1 MKRSRSPSTS
11 EHEPASTSR
20 PKDDL
25 THPAQPDMAC
35 PHLSAAFM
43 ALAPPRPSQHVH
55 KEECTLCFDDQ
66 DGTNGI
72 DVCLLC
78 FNGACTGNGDRE
90 HSRLHFEKTQHALV
104 VNIRRTRRPPR
115 PAELGAPSVPKKLA
129 IAAESD
135 ADKYDYH
142 TVPKC
147 LACDPRGS
155 GKELP
160 VTDKLDEVI
169 RGVMT
174 AMSSAQQ
181 SEVKAWEEEIVP
193 CQHTRELV
201 QPGAPIKL
209 EPSGLASCGK
219 CDLTSNLWLCLTCGH
234 LGCGRAQFG
243 GVGGNS
249 HGLTHFE
256 ETGHP
261 VSVKQGT
268 ITAEGSADIYCY
280 ACNDARIDPNL
291 AQHLSHFGINVMDL
305 SKTEKSMTELQIEHN
320 LKFDFNMTGEDGRTL
335 EPVFGPGLTGLRNLG
350 NSCYMASVLQSL
362 FSLPAF
368 QRRYG
373 DAYRPHTL
381 ACANQP
387 ASCFECQ
394 ITKIADGLLSGRYSH
409 PREPEVGNDSVWTP
423 GAASEE
429 EQQQQQQQPLFQKGI
444 RPNMLK
450 ALVGKG
456 HEEFSTMRQQDADEF
471 FKYLVGIVQKE
482 NRKVASADSSLT
494 EDPTNV
500 FGFGLEQRLECN
512 SCHKVRYSIERQDAG
527 LSLPVPIRQKA
538 VNSEASVGKQPAE
551 SVHAANSAS
560 TSAAASASNSNSNT
574 AAEYEPVSL
583 VECFDIFTAPEELEY
598 NCPSCRTKVTATK
611 RTLFTTFPQVLALQ
625 VRRFQLLNWVP
636 QKVPVPIIIPID
648 ATLNLDCYLGC
659 GKQPHE
665 EELPEDE
672 DASAAAGAAG
682 GGEPEWDAGVMSQ
695 LTSMG
700 FPEIRCKKAMLATG
714 MGDAESAMNWLFAHM
729 EDADIDDPI
738 NFSAAVGASAST
750 AGAAAGAGAGPDTT
764 MLEEMGFT
772 SAQARKALR
781 LNSNNPEL
789 AVAWLFE
796 NPDDVG
802 EEASEPSL
810 TATEAAGAGES
821 SAESGIIP
829 GSSDLPARYAAKSF
843 ISHKGPSVHSGHYVA
858 HVKQGDEWIFF
869 NDEKVVRAPLTS
881 TAKEGGEDVGV
892 KGLSAQAYVYFFERI

>member
-1 MKRSRSPSTS
+1 
-11 EHEPASTSR
+11 
-20 PKDDL
+20 
-25 THPAQPDMAC
+25 MAC
-35 PHLSAAFM
+35 PHLSAAFT
-43 ALAPPRPSQHVH
+43 ALAPPRPSQQVH

-66 DGTNGI
+66 DGPNGI

-78 FNGACTGNGDRE
+78 FNGACTGNTDRE

-104 VNIRRTRRPPR
+104 LNIRRTQR
-115 PAELGAPSVPKKLA
+115 PAPPAAQGDASSVPKKLA

-135 ADKYDYH
+135 ADKYDHH
-142 TVPKC
+142 TVPRC
-147 LACDPRGS
+147 LACDPSGP

-160 VTDKLDEVI
+160 ITDKLDEVI

-181 SEVKAWEEEIVP
+181 SEVKAWEEEFVA

-201 QPGAPIKL
+201 QPGEPVKL

-243 GVGGNS
+243 GVGGNG

-280 ACNDARIDPNL
+280 ACNDARIDPSL
-291 AQHLSHFGINVMDL
+291 AQHLAHFGINVMDL
-305 SKTEKSMTELQIEHN
+305 SKTEKSMTELQIEQN
-320 LKFDFNMTGEDGRTL
+320 LKFDFNMTGEDGKTL

-350 NSCYMASVLQSL
+350 NSCYMASVLQTL

-368 QRRYG
+368 KTRYG

-387 ASCFECQ
+387 ATCFECQ

-409 PREPEVGNDSVWTP
+409 PREPEQAGRSEWKP
-423 GAASEE
+423 EAGSEE
-429 EQQQQQQQPLFQKGI
+429 EAQRQQQPLFQKGI
-444 RPNMLK
+444 RPSMFK

-471 FKYLVGIVQKE
+471 LKYLVGIVQKE
-482 NRKVASADSSLT
+482 NRKVASSDSSSPT
-494 EDPTNV
+494 EDPTTV

-512 SCHKVRYSIERQDAG
+512 TCHKVRYSVERQDAG
-527 LSLPVPIRQKA
+527 LSLPVPIRPKLA
-538 VNSEASVGKQPAE
+538 PENVSAGKQPAE
-551 SVHAANSAS
+551 GVHAAD
-560 TSAAASASNSNSNT
+560 ASASAPAT
-574 AAEYEPVSL
+574 APAGNNGATEYEPVSL
-583 VECFDIFTAPEELEY
+583 VECLDIFTAPEELEY
-598 NCPSCRTKVTATK
+598 NCPSCCNKVTATK

-636 QKVPVPIIIPID
+636 QKVPVPIVVPID
-648 ATLNLDCYLGC
+648 TPLDLDRYLGR
-659 GKQPHE
+659 GKQAHE

-672 DASAAAGAAG
+672 AAAAAAG
-682 GGEPEWDAGVMSQ
+682 GGGSASAEPEWDAGVMSQ

-738 NFSAAVGASAST
+738 DFGAASGGASAS
-750 AGAAAGAGAGPDTT
+750 AAAGGGGAGPDTS

-772 SAQARKALR
+772 KAQARKALR
-781 LNSNNPEL
+781 LNSNNPEV

-796 NPDDVG
+796 NPDDPGEDETAASQAAVG
-802 EEASEPSL
+802 E
-810 TATEAAGAGES
+810 AGETSGS
-821 SAESGIIP
+821 SSVIP
-829 GSSDLPARYAAKSF
+829 GNSELPARYTCKSF

-858 HVKQGDEWIFF
+858 HVKQGEEWIFF
-869 NDEKVVRAPLTS
+869 NDEKVVKAELTS
-881 TAKEGGEDVGV
+881 RGKEGDDVGV
-892 KGLSAQAYVYFFERI
+892 TGLSAQAYVYFFERS

>member
-1 MKRSRSPSTS
+1 
-11 EHEPASTSR
+11 
-20 PKDDL
+20 
-25 THPAQPDMAC
+25 MAC

-66 DGTNGI
+66 DEPNGI

-78 FNGACTGNGDRE
+78 FNGGCNGNKDRE

-104 VNIRRTRRPPR
+104 LNIRRTRRLTPPK
-115 PAELGAPSVPKKLA
+115 AEGEAPSMPTKLA

-142 TVPKC
+142 TVPRC
-147 LACDPRGS
+147 LACDPS
-155 GKELP
+155 GPGKDLP

-169 RGVMT
+169 RGAMT

-181 SEVKAWEEEIVP
+181 SEVKAWEEEIVS

-201 QPGAPIKL
+201 QPGEPTKL
-209 EPSGLASCGK
+209 ELSSLASCGK
-219 CDLTSNLWLCLTCGH
+219 CELTSNLWLCLTCGH

-249 HGLTHFE
+249 HGLAHFE

-305 SKTEKSMTELQIEHN
+305 SKTEKSMTELQIEQN
-320 LKFDFNMTGEDGRTL
+320 LKFDFNMTGEDGKML
-335 EPVFGPGLTGLRNLG
+335 EPIFGPGLTGIRNLG

-368 QRRYG
+368 QKRYG

-381 ACANQP
+381 ACTNQP
-387 ASCFECQ
+387 ATCFECQ

-409 PREPEVGNDSVWTP
+409 PREPDQGGNSRWNP
-423 GAASEE
+423 GQGGD
-429 EQQQQQQQPLFQKGI
+429 EQQQEQQQPLFQQGV
-444 RPNMLK
+444 RPNMFK

-482 NRKVASADSSLT
+482 NRKVASAGSASPT

-512 SCHKVRYSIERQDAG
+512 ECHKVRYSIEKQDAG

-538 VNSEASVGKQPAE
+538 AQEEKTSGKQPAE
-551 SVHAANSAS
+551 GVHATTS
-560 TSAAASASNSNSNT
+560 TSAAATSSSNT

-583 VECFDIFTAPEELEY
+583 VECLDIFTAPEELEY
-598 NCPSCRTKVTATK
+598 NCPLCCKKVTATK

-625 VRRFQLLNWVP
+625 VRRFQLINWVP
-636 QKVPVPIIIPID
+636 QKVPVPIVVPLD
-648 ATLNLDCYLGC
+648 TTLDLDQYLGR

-672 DASAAAGAAG
+672 SAPSNTGSAG
-682 GGEPEWDAGVMSQ
+682 GSGEPEWDAGVMSQ

-738 NFSAAVGASAST
+738 DFSAAAAAGSHVGAQ
-750 AGAAAGAGAGPDTT
+750 GAAGAGAGPDTS

-772 SAQARKALR
+772 KAQARKALR
-781 LNSNNPEL
+781 LNSNNPEV

-796 NPDDVG
+796 NPDDPG
-802 EEASEPSL
+802 EESAP
-810 TATEAAGAGES
+810 AAEQAEGEG
-821 SAESGIIP
+821 ETSGDSGVVP
-829 GSSDLPARYAAKSF
+829 GSSDLPARYGVKSF

-858 HVKQGDEWIFF
+858 HVKQQDDGWVFF
-869 NDEKVVRAPLTS
+869 NDEKVVKAPFSS
-881 TAKEGGEDVGV
+881 TKAQGEDEGEDVGV
-892 KGLSAQAYVYFFERI
+892 KGLSAQAYVYFFERL

>member
-1 MKRSRSPSTS
+1 
-11 EHEPASTSR
+11 
-20 PKDDL
+20 
-25 THPAQPDMAC
+25 MAC

-66 DGTNGI
+66 DGSNGI

-78 FNGACTGNGDRE
+78 FNGGCTGNGDRE
-90 HSRLHFEKTQHALV
+90 HSRLHFEKTQHAIV
-104 VNIRRTRRPPR
+104 VNVRRTRRPTP
-115 PAELGAPSVPKKLA
+115 PAAEGEAPSMPKKLA

-142 TVPKC
+142 TVPRC
-147 LACDPRGS
+147 LACDSS
-155 GKELP
+155 GTGKDLP
-160 VTDKLDEVI
+160 LTDKLDEVI

-201 QPGAPIKL
+201 QPGEPTKL
-209 EPSGLASCGK
+209 ELSSLASCGK

-256 ETGHP
+256 ESGHP

-280 ACNDARIDPNL
+280 ACNDARVDPNL

-305 SKTEKSMTELQIEHN
+305 SKTEKSMTELQIEQN
-320 LKFDFNMTGEDGRTL
+320 LKFDFNMTGEDGKLL
-335 EPVFGPGLTGLRNLG
+335 EPISGPGLTGIRNLG

-368 QRRYG
+368 QKRYG

-381 ACANQP
+381 ACTNQP
-387 ASCFECQ
+387 ATCFECQ

-409 PREPEVGNDSVWTP
+409 PREPEQGNNAGWTP
-423 GAASEE
+423 TAGDQEQQ
-429 EQQQQQQQPLFQKGI
+429 EQQQQLLFQQGV
-444 RPNMLK
+444 RPNMFK
-450 ALVGKG
+450 ALVGQG

-471 FKYLVGIVQKE
+471 FKYLIGIVQKE
-482 NRKVASADSSLT
+482 NRKVASAASSAPA
-494 EDPTNV
+494 EDATNV

-512 SCHKVRYSIERQDAG
+512 ECHKVRYSVERQDAG
-527 LSLPVPIRQKA
+527 LSLPVPIRQKPVQPEDSA
-538 VNSEASVGKQPAE
+538 GKQPAE
-551 SVHAANSAS
+551 GVHAAA
-560 TSAAASASNSNSNT
+560 TSSSSDAV
-574 AAEYEPVSL
+574 EYVPVSL
-583 VECFDIFTAPEELEY
+583 VECLDIFTAPEELEY
-598 NCPSCRTKVTATK
+598 NCPSCSKKVTATK

-625 VRRFQLLNWVP
+625 VRRFQLINWVP
-636 QKVPVPIIIPID
+636 QKVPVPVLIPID
-648 ATLNLDCYLGC
+648 TPLDLDRYLGR
-659 GKQPHE
+659 GKQPDE
-665 EELPEDE
+665 EELPGDE
-672 DASAAAGAAG
+672 AALSSG
-682 GGEPEWDAGVMSQ
+682 GGEPEWDAGVMSH

-714 MGDAESAMNWLFAHM
+714 MGDAESAMNWLFSHM

-738 NFSAAVGASAST
+738 DFSTTTTTSSVHAPPA
-750 AGAAAGAGAGPDTT
+750 AGPDTA
-764 MLEEMGFT
+764 MLEEMGF
-772 SAQARKALR
+772 SPSQARKALR

-796 NPDDVG
+796 NPDDPG
-802 EEASEPSL
+802 EDSAPSP
-810 TATEAAGAGES
+810 EGETSNS
-821 SAESGIIP
+821 SSNVIP
-829 GSSDLPARYAAKSF
+829 GSSDIPAKYAIKSF

-858 HVKQGDEWIFF
+858 HVKHAEEWIFF
-869 NDEKVVRAPLTS
+869 NDEKVVKAPFS
-881 TAKEGGEDVGV
+881 SAAKEGGEDVGV
-892 KGLSAQAYVYFFERI
+892 KGLSSQAYVYFFERI